1 MLEKIEYIALY
12 LFLLVCWWATI
23 FNSIKD
29 GRAYAAEIQKVRK
42 LRDAYHELRCLN
54 LEADML
60 QNKIDAKSVNRLAEV
75 VKRKQD
81 IHEFLMG
88 IKGDLNEE

>member
-1 MLEKIEYIALY
+1 MLEKIQYIALY
-12 LFLLVCWWATI
+12 LFLLLCWWATI

-29 GRAYAAEIQKVRK
+29 GRAYAAEIQKIRK

-54 LEADML
+54 YEVEILK
-60 QNKIDAKSVNRLAEV
+60 NKVNAKSVNRRREV
-75 VKRKQD
+75 IKRMAD

-88 IKGDLNEE
+88 IKDDLNEE